1 MFGDGKLTACKPI
14 SERDL
19 ASFMVDA
26 ILQEDKINKVLPIG
40 GPGEA
45 LTPTQQAE
53 MIFKHSKKTPK
64 YFSVPV
70 SLMDTIINILA
81 FFEKFFPNLEVFFC
95 NFFDF
100 FFFEF
105 LNFWIF

>member
-26 ILQEDKINKVLPIG
+26 ILGEDKINKVLPIG

-45 LTPTQQAE
+45 LSASQQAE
-53 MIFKHSKKTPK
+53 MIFKYLKKPPK
-64 YFSVPV
+64 YLSVPV
-70 SLMDTIINILA
+70 GLMDTIINILA
-81 FFEKFFPNLEVFFC
+81 FLEQFFPNLEVS
-95 NFFDF
+95 FFDF
-100 FFFEF
+100 
-105 LNFWIF
+105 LKILIF